1 MNDDYKEA
9 ASVLDEIIISNSPR
23 DWQGPRAKQIVAAM
37 ALIQSVTHETPE
49 YSEEAIYCDHVYVLS
64 SSSEENC
71 VTYRPKLPD
80 YYD

>member
-49 YSEEAIYCDHVYVLS
+49 YSEAIYCDHVYVLS